1 MASHNPTRQLAT
13 HEVTN
18 QPPTLED
25 YNLYAADAALSEAL
39 QREGAGWAE
48 DRVAAFGGVLGRAD
62 TIRQGELANRH
73 KPELRVFDRFGQRID
88 EVEFHP
94 AYHHMM
100 ALGVEHGIPSI
111 AWTEAQPGGHV
122 AHTALE
128 FMAFQIEAGTCCP
141 LTMTYAAVPAL
152 RAEAAVAAEWV
163 PRILQGRYDPA
174 CLPAA
179 QKAGATIGMA
189 MTEKQ
194 GGSDVRANT
203 TRAEPADGDGEGV
216 YTLTGHKWFCSA
228 PMSDAFLTLAY
239 AKGGLTCFLVPRW
252 RPDGSRNAFLIQRLK
267 DKLGN
272 HSNASSEIEYND
284 TWARRIG
291 EEGEGVRTII
301 EMVHHTRLDT
311 TLAAAALMRQS
322 LVQAAHHAGHRTA
335 FQRRLIDQPL
345 MRNVLADL
353 AIESEAATTLTM
365 RVARSYDESEI
376 SPEARA
382 FARLAVAVAKY
393 WINKRTPNHIFECME
408 SLGGAGYVEESP
420 LPRLYREGPLN
431 SIWEGSGNVI
441 CLDVLRTMQREPAA
455 VEALQH
461 ELQLAAGAD
470 RRYDAELKV
479 LGDKL
484 RRDDDIEHRARR
496 VVEHL
501 ALMLQAGLLLRYAPH
516 PIADA
521 FITTRLMHDGGHA
534 YGTLPSGTDTAA
546 IVARAWAPDTA

>member
-1 MASHNPTRQLAT
+1 MASHNPILDLGT

-18 QPPTLED
+18 QPPPLED
-25 YNLYAADAALSEAL
+25 YNLFASDTALKEAL
-39 QREGAGWAE
+39 AREGAGWAE
-48 DRVAAFGGVLGRAD
+48 ARVDAFGGELGQAD
-62 TIRQGELANRH
+62 TIRQGELANRF
-73 KPELRVFDRFGQRID
+73 KPELRAFDRFGQRID

-100 ALGVEHGIPSI
+100 ALNMRHGMPTI
-111 AWTEAQPGGHV
+111 AWTAEQPGGHV
-122 AHTALE
+122 AHTAME
-128 FMAFQIEAGTCCP
+128 YMAFQIEPGVCCP

-152 RAEAAVAAEWV
+152 RAEPAVAAEWE
-163 PRILQGRYDPA
+163 PRILTGVYDPA
-174 CLPAA
+174 SRPAGD
-179 QKAGATIGMA
+179 KAGVTIGMA

-203 TRAEPADGDGEGV
+203 TRAMPTSGDSE
-216 YTLTGHKWFCSA
+216 YSLTGHKWFCSA

-239 AKGGLTCFLVPRW
+239 AEGGLTCFLAPRW
-252 RPDGSRNAFLIQRLK
+252 RPDGSRNNIRIQRLK

-272 HSNASSEIEYND
+272 HANASSEIEYQD
-284 TWARRIG
+284 TWARRVG
-291 EEGEGVRTII
+291 NEGDGVKTII

-311 TLAAAALMRQS
+311 TLAAAGLMRQALIQS
-322 LVQAAHHAGHRTA
+322 IHHTRHRIA
-335 FQRRLIDQPL
+335 FQRRLVDQPL

-353 AIESEAATTLTM
+353 AVESEAATTLTM
-365 RVARSYDESEI
+365 RVARSFDEGIDNPAE
-376 SPEARA
+376 RA

-455 VEALQH
+455 LEALLH

-479 LGDKL
+479 MGDKL
-484 RRDDDIEHRARR
+484 RRTDDMEHRARR
-496 VVEHL
+496 IVEHL

-516 PIADA
+516 SVADA
-521 FITTRLMHDGGHA
+521 FITTRLVLDSGHA

-546 IVARAWAPDTA
+546 IVNRAWQPAD